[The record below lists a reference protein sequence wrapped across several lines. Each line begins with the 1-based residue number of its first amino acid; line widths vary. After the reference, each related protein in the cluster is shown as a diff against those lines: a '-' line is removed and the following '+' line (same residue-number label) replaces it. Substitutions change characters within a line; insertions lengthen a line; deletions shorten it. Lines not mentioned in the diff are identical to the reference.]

1 MLSLTSKL
9 PNVFIISGHELKVN
23 LAFDNV
29 LKFYELMESND
40 FSENEKL
47 LLSFNIIFP
56 EAEEVELD
64 SYERLEA
71 IQKVIAYINHNPYE
85 NISEESESMNN
96 DELEGDEEEQT
107 AASFSFIKDAALIYV
122 SFMRDYKIDL
132 IEQQGSLRWEKFNAM
147 LNYLS
152 DDTPFKQIIAIRN
165 KSLQGLEG
173 TELSDTIE
181 LQDRYSLQTAE
192 ERQAQAMARM
202 SDSLSFLQGLAK

>member
-1 MLSLTSKL
+1 
-9 PNVFIISGHELKVN
+9 
-23 LAFDNV
+23 
-29 LKFYELMESND
+29 
-40 FSENEKL
+40 
-47 LLSFNIIFP
+47 
-56 EAEEVELD
+56 
-64 SYERLEA
+64 
-71 IQKVIAYINHNPYE
+71 
-85 NISEESESMNN
+85 
-96 DELEGDEEEQT
+96 
-107 AASFSFIKDAALIYV
+107 
-122 SFMRDYKIDL
+122 MRDYKIDL